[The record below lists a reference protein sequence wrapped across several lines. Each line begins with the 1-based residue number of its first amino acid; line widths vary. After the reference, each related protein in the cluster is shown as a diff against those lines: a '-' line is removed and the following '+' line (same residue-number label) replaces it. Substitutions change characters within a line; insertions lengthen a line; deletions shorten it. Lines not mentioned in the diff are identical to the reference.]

1 MSDFKHINEFRK
13 GSVLSKISED
23 PTYLSFFFM
32 FDGVDREH
40 SPLLA
45 GPAEEY
51 LEKMVDA
58 SMGTTY
64 AKKN

>member
-51 LEKMVDA
+51 
-58 SMGTTY
+58 
-64 AKKN
+64 